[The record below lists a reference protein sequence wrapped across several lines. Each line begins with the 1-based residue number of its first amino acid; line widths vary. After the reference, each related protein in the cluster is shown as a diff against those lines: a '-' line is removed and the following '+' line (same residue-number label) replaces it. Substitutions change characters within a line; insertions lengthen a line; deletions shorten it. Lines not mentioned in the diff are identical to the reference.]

1 MHRRRRGDVVASVV
15 VEEQQKE
22 EEEEEGEEEDA
33 VSETRTLGALVS
45 CFCTIC
51 FLRALFRY

>member
-1 MHRRRRGDVVASVV
+1 MVASVV